1 MNKQQ
6 IINQVLQHVMENG
19 VDAYAYALATT
30 PNELILSIQRGEN
43 LMPIIDIILRNID
56 VKSELLWAEE
66 RRYAEIRDQLI
77 DL

>member
-6 IINQVLQHVMENG
+6 IINQVLKHVMDNG

>member
-6 IINQVLQHVMENG
+6 IINQVLNHVMDNG

>member
-1 MNKQQ
+1 
-6 IINQVLQHVMENG
+6 MENG
-19 VDAYAYALATT
+19 LDAYAYALATT